1 MAHVQSVLIVGGG
14 IGGLTLAAALGQRG
28 IRCDVVE
35 LKAVESVYGV
45 GIIQPGNALRALR
58 SLGLMEACL
67 QAGFQVSEYRYYDA
81 DENLLAALHPLRVA
95 GPDAPAMNMLPRPAL
110 HQILR
115 SAAEKVGA
123 TIRLGV
129 TVESLRNQR
138 RALMSS
144 FRMASPHLT
153 TLWSELTGSA
163 RGCGS

>member
-129 TVESLRNQR
+129 TVESLSQ
-138 RALMSS
+138 
-144 FRMASPHLT
+144 
-153 TLWSELTGSA
+153 SA
-163 RGCGS
+163 AGVDVVLSDGEVLILRPCGRS